1 MDVGWFLHQRVGFI
15 RQLYATSA
23 APYIER
29 QRLIDAG
36 EAPFEPP
43 YSEDGEPPFL
53 LEWQE
58 ADDSLHLLGYACVS
72 TLSDTLKVFFGE
84 WERLTGVTT
93 DPATAKVFKKQGFV
107 AGYRALFEQRLGV
120 QLADSG
126 VDLELLEQVVLV
138 RNRVQHQD
146 SLTMNRPSHSKAE
159 LARLKS
165 PFFLDDHERQTLTRI
180 NGNGESVWLMPPP
193 GGGHRAPS
201 GGRAGCGGPS
211 CRLDGSGARTLPE
224 RASSACCHDGRA
236 PGGRRLNRFRC
247 SYNPATR

>member
-43 YSEDGEPPFL
+43 YSEDSEPPFL

-58 ADDSLHLLGYACVS
+58 ADDSLHVLGYACVS

-84 WERLTGVTT
+84 WERLTGVTI
-93 DPATAKVFKKQGFV
+93 DSATAKVFKKQGFV

-180 NGNGESVWLMPPP
+180 NGNGESVWLMPPRVAVT
-193 GGGHRAPS
+193 GDHLVGVLDAVD
-201 GGRAGCGGPS
+201 
-211 CRLDGSGARTLPE
+211 RLADWMDQALEPFRN
-224 RASSACCHDGRA
+224 
-236 PGGRRLNRFRC
+236 GRRR
-247 SYNPATR
+247 PAATTAGHPAGGA